1 MKLPK
6 NLAALGGM
14 RAARWTRES
23 TKGQYDAYGPDA
35 QRDQQDTAIAEHG
48 LVDTGLGWTVAHSG
62 RTVDRTPEWAEMV
75 AAAGVEY
82 DVLVV
87 GYVSRFSRS
96 AETHYA
102 VRRTMHD
109 RGAVVLFADERILT
123 SDDDAWEAFHRE
135 IGEAESYSR
144 RLGRNIRN
152 GYAAKFRRLA
162 DPGGNAPLGFRRR
175 TERPFVLEVDPAS
188 IDRVVELFARYAGG
202 TVSLRQLSAESGLL
216 IGHLAETLRNRIY
229 NGWVTR
235 HGEPAPAAWRAD
247 PPVSDELWS
256 RVEAIRERRRH
267 VGGRRSPGRVD
278 VLRGLI
284 ACRCG
289 AEIWANG
296 TDRHGRTRRAHPFD
310 RPCGQWG
317 GQATYPSAIWE
328 GPIGEQVAALR
339 VDDTTMAAVVA
350 ALGSASPAPVPADAW
365 RLDRRRRDLALEH
378 AAGRLDDDAYLT
390 AAAALR
396 EQAPIAAP
404 AATVPAALAVAY
416 LRELK
421 ETWTDATPATKA
433 ELIASIYD
441 RIVVRGPSFV
451 AVTLT
456 PAAYAHGLAIALPE
470 YVRSELVSP
479 EGDGRTRPAH
489 SIRIPIVGRAAWLR
503 SARSA

>member
-1 MKLPK
+1 MTRLPRSIDE
-6 NLAALGGM
+6 LRGL
-14 RAARWTRES
+14 RAARWVRES
-23 TKGQYDAYGPDA
+23 TRGQYDNYGPDA
-35 QRDQQDTAIAEHG
+35 QRDQQDRAIAGHG
-48 LVDTGLGWTVAHSG
+48 LADTGLAWSVAHSG

-175 TERPFVLEVDPAS
+175 TEKPHVLEVDPES
-188 IDRVVELFARYAGG
+188 IGQVVDLFARYAGG
-202 TVSLRQLSAESGLL
+202 TVSLRQLSAETGLL
-216 IGHLAETLRNRIY
+216 IGQLAELLRNRIY
-229 NGWVTR
+229 NGWVMR
-235 HGEPAPAAWRAD
+235 HGEPAPAAWRMD
-247 PPVSDELWS
+247 PPVSDELWE
-256 RVEAIRERRRH
+256 RVVAIRERRRH

-284 ACRCG
+284 ACSCG
-289 AEIWANG
+289 VEIWANG

-310 RPCGQWG
+310 RPCDAWG
-317 GQATYPSAIWE
+317 GQATYPSVTWE
-328 GPIGEQVAALR
+328 GPIGDQVAGIR
-339 VDDTTMAAVVA
+339 VDDRTLAAVVA
-350 ALGSASPAPVPADAW
+350 AVSSPEPAPVPADAW
-365 RLDRRRRDLALEH
+365 RLERRRRDLALEH
-378 AAGRLDDDAYLT
+378 AAGRMGDDEYLA

-396 EQAPIAAP
+396 EQAPAQP
-404 AATVPAALAVAY
+404 TLGTVPAELAVAY
-416 LRELK
+416 LRQLK
-421 ETWTDATPATKA
+421 DRWGDATPATKA
-433 ELIASIYD
+433 ELVAAIYD
-441 RIVVRGPSFV
+441 RIVVQGPEFV
-451 AVTLT
+451 GVTLT
-456 PAAYAHGLAIALPE
+456 PAAYAHGLAIAMPE
-470 YVRSELVSP
+470 RVRSELVSP
-479 EGDGRTRPAH
+479 EGLGQTR
-489 SIRIPIVGRAAWLR
+489 SLRIPIVGRSAWLR
-503 SARSA
+503 SAKTA